1 MRELQNSVK
10 RIVLLADGERVEIAD
25 FTDSSDNN
33 KKPEAN
39 NFESLYTS
47 GYNDA
52 KAEIITRFSTSYLRN
67 LLTKHGGNV
76 TNAATDC
83 CLERQA
89 LQRIMRRYSII
100 SSDFKQK

>member
-10 RIVLLADGERVEIAD
+10 RIVLLAAGKRVELAD
-25 FTDSSDNN
+25 FTDPSDNN
-33 KKPEAN
+33 KQPEAN
-39 NFESLYTS
+39 NFESLYSS

-52 KAEIITRFSTSYLRN
+52 KAEIITRFSMSYLRN

-83 CLERQA
+83 GLERQA
-89 LQRIMRRYSII
+89 LQRIMRRYDII
-100 SSDFKQK
+100 STNFKQK